1 MPLFYSNKHDIF
13 CGQITILCYDKLL
26 FEPNWETGKEPAI
39 FDSEEF
45 GIAISCKNNT
55 KVEIKIYDSNVKL
68 PTQFTLASTGTFKVR
83 NNLIEIGDF
92 TTEQIGKG
100 TVKNGDY
107 EVEIYKNH
115 RDSTKA
121 DKIVVLLLR

>member
-13 CGQITILCYDKLL
+13 YGQITILCHDKTL
-26 FEPNWETGKEPAI
+26 FEPDWSGGIMPAI
-39 FDSEEF
+39 FDPQEF

-55 KVEIKIYDSNVKL
+55 KVEIKIYDSTVKL
-68 PTQFTLASTGTFKVR
+68 PSQFLLSSTGTFKVR

-92 TTEQIGKG
+92 TTKQIGKG
-100 TVKNGDY
+100 AIKNGDY

-121 DKIVVLLLR
+121 DKIMVLLLR

>member
-13 CGQITILCYDKLL
+13 YGQITIVCHNKPL
-26 FEPNWETGKEPAI
+26 FEPSWETGKEPAI
-39 FDSEEF
+39 FDPEEF
-45 GIAISCKNNT
+45 GIAISCKNNC
-55 KVEIKIYDSNVKL
+55 KVEIKIYDNSVKL
-68 PTQFTLASTGTFKVR
+68 PSQFILSSTGTFKVR

-100 TVKNGDY
+100 AVKNGDY
-107 EVEIYKNH
+107 IVEIYKNH

-121 DKIVVLLLR
+121 DKIVVALMK

>member
-1 MPLFYSNKHDIF
+1 MSLVYSNFHDIF
-13 CGQITILCYDKLL
+13 FGQITILCHEKTL
-26 FEPNWETGKEPAI
+26 FEADWTGGIDPALY
-39 FDSEEF
+39 DPEEF
-45 GIAISCKNNT
+45 GISISCKNNA

-68 PTQFTLASTGTFKVR
+68 PTQFTLASTGTFKIR

-100 TVKNGDY
+100 AVKNGDY